1 MTDLDSAAVSPS
13 PHTLTATEPPPTKAA
28 EARAAAKAF
37 VATLN
42 PRPAAT
48 TIQDLL
54 LLVSELVTN
63 ALRHAGALTGLAF
76 GADEETLY
84 VQVTDPSPDR
94 PQQRTPDLR
103 GGTGGFGWPLVLRLS
118 KKTDIRDHQP
128 RGKVILVAMA
138 R

>member
-1 MTDLDSAAVSPS
+1 MTPTD
-13 PHTLTATEPPPTKAA
+13 PPPTKAA

-42 PRPAAT
+42 PRPATT

-76 GADEETLY
+76 GADAETLY
-84 VQVTDPSPDR
+84 VQVTDPSSDR
-94 PQQRTPDLR
+94 PQQRIPDLS

-118 KKTDIRDHQP
+118 KKTDIRDHPQ

>member
-1 MTDLDSAAVSPS
+1 M
-13 PHTLTATEPPPTKAA
+13 TATEPPPTKAA

>member
-1 MTDLDSAAVSPS
+1 MTDLDSAPVPPS
-13 PHTLTATEPPPTKAA
+13 PHTMTATEPPPSRAA

-37 VATLN
+37 VATLD

-63 ALRHAGALTGLAF
+63 AIRHAGAVTALAF
-76 GADEETLY
+76 GADADTLY
-84 VQVTDPSPDR
+84 VQVTDPSAAR
-94 PQQRTPDLR
+94 PRQRTPDLR

-118 KKTDIRDHQP
+118 KRTDIRDHPPQ
-128 RGKVILVAMA
+128 GKVILVAMA